1 MTKETLVSV
10 VIPVYNEAR
19 FIGKCL
25 ASLKRQTYKPLQIIV
40 VDDGSTD
47 GTAGVIKGFSV
58 VKRLNQPHL
67 GAGAAR
73 NLGAKTAKGD
83 ILVFVD
89 ADMEFEVD
97 FIALLIA
104 PILKGKTSGTWTG
117 NEQVANWNNVWARC
131 WNYNLGRY
139 TEEMISRFSGQR
151 PVFRAIL
158 KSEFDKVNGFDL
170 IGYTDDWT
178 LPNKL
183 GYQPKSTQAL
193 MWHHNPDSL
202 LSVFNQA
209 VWLGQRRYKLGIL
222 GTLFTLVKHNAA
234 SSLLV
239 GSIKALQTV
248 TPAFLPFK
256 LTFDLGLSW
265 GAWLSIFGRKYR

>member
-1 MTKETLVSV
+1 M
-10 VIPVYNEAR
+10 
-19 FIGKCL
+19 
-25 ASLKRQTYKPLQIIV
+25 
-40 VDDGSTD
+40 
-47 GTAGVIKGFSV
+47 IKGFSA
-58 VKRLNQPHL
+58 VKRLNLPHL

-73 NLGAKTAKGD
+73 NLGAKKSSGE

-97 FIALLIA
+97 FIARLIT
-104 PILKGKTSGTWTG
+104 PILEGKAKGTWTG
-117 NEQVANWNNVWARC
+117 NEQVKNWDKVWARC

-139 TEEMISRFSGQR
+139 TSEMISRFSGQR

-158 KSEFDKVNGFDL
+158 RSEFDKVNGFDL
-170 IGYTDDWT
+170 IGNNDDWT
-178 LPNKL
+178 LVNKL

-193 MWHHNPDSL
+193 MWHYNPDSL
-202 LSVFNQA
+202 AAVFNQA

-234 SSLLV
+234 SSILV
-239 GSIKALQTV
+239 GSIKALQTA

-265 GAWLSIFGRKYR
+265 GALLSISGRRYR